1 MFLTYKAVLWEKLKG
16 AQCSELVKSRVP
28 SMWFVMKKVG
38 KDHFLIL
45 WIEKKKMIF
54 RLENWTVK
62 KFQERHFSKG
72 LVHGFCPKI
81 ELFSFGFFWCYK
93 LRQKRFLFLYSSQTR
108 MILDQKVNVLKGA
121 KNRHFRKG
129 IIHGFCPKIILFII
143 YLFWD
148 EKSR

>member
-1 MFLTYKAVLWEKLKG
+1 
-16 AQCSELVKSRVP
+16 
-28 SMWFVMKKVG
+28 
-38 KDHFLIL
+38 
-45 WIEKKKMIF
+45 MIF
-54 RLENWTVK
+54 RPENWSSIK
-62 KFQERHFSKG
+62 CQKQHFSER

-108 MILDQKVNVLKGA
+108 MIVDQKVNVLKGA
-121 KNRHFRKG
+121 KNRHFPKG

-148 EKSR
+148 KTSRKDHFLILWIEKKWFLDQKIELLKSSKNGIFLRG